1 MCGSR
6 IVAAL
11 LLLQTTIFASTT
23 INSDWRDRFQNVV
36 NDNCPILSNG
46 LREEIQS
53 YQPIVDKIAAAIING
68 KYSGDTWNA

>member
-23 INSDWRDRFQNVV
+23 INSDWRDGFQNEV